1 MKPGMILPVV
11 AALTLASIVIF
22 KPGVTAEPAAAPEVA
37 APANTT
43 PWTGEFTRPADE
55 QLKTQLTELQYEVT
69 QNEATERSFNNEYW
83 DNKQEGIYVD
93 IVSGEPLFS
102 STHKFKSGTGWPS
115 FNQPIDARAINEHT
129 DTRFFMKRTELK
141 SSMANSH
148 LGHLFDDG
156 PKPTGMRYCINS
168 ASLRFVPKE
177 QLDAQGYGEYLP
189 LFEE

>member
-11 AALTLASIVIF
+11 AALTLAGIVVI
-22 KPGVTAEPAAAPEVA
+22 KPGITAESVPASQAIV
-37 APANTT
+37 PANTS
-43 PWTGEFTRPADE
+43 PWTGEFTRPDDE

-69 QNEATERSFNNEYW
+69 QKEATERPFNNEYW

-102 STHKFKSGTGWPS
+102 SIHKFKSGTGWPS
-115 FNQPIDARAINEHT
+115 FNQPIDAEAIDEHT

-141 SSMANSH
+141 SSMADSH

-156 PKPTGMRYCINS
+156 PEPTGLRYCINS

-177 QLDAQGYGEYLP
+177 QLKAQGYGEYLS

>member
-1 MKPGMILPVV
+1 MKPGKILPIFAVLTFAGIVV
-11 AALTLASIVIF
+11 L
-22 KPGVTAEPAAAPEVA
+22 KQGVTAEPVAASQAV

-43 PWTGEFTRPADE
+43 PWTGEFTRPDDG
-55 QLKTQLTELQYEVT
+55 QLKAQLTELQYEVT
-69 QNEATERSFNNEYW
+69 QKEATERAFNNEYW

-115 FNQPIDARAINEHT
+115 FNQPIDAEAIDEHT

-141 SSMANSH
+141 STMADSH

-156 PKPTGMRYCINS
+156 PEPTGLRYCINS

-177 QLDAQGYGEYLP
+177 QLKAQGYGEYLT
-189 LFEE
+189 LFED

>member
-1 MKPGMILPVV
+1 MKPGKALPILAVV
-11 AALTLASIVIF
+11 ALVSIVVL
-22 KPGVTAEPAAAPEVA
+22 KPGITAEPVKTSQAVT
-37 APANTT
+37 PAKIT
-43 PWTGEFTRPADE
+43 PWTGEFTRPDDE
-55 QLKTQLTELQYEVT
+55 HLQEQLTELQYEVT
-69 QNEATERSFNNEYW
+69 QNEATERPFNNEYW
-83 DNKQEGIYVD
+83 DNRQEGIYVD

-115 FNQPIDARAINEHT
+115 FNQPIDAKAINEHT
-129 DTRFFMKRTELK
+129 DTRFFMQRIELK

-156 PKPTGMRYCINS
+156 PKPTGLRYCINS

-177 QLDAQGYGEYLP
+177 QLEAQGYDEYLP

>member
-1 MKPGMILPVV
+1 MKSSKALLIVAVV
-11 AALTLASIVIF
+11 TLISIVVF
-22 KPGVTAEPAAAPEVA
+22 KPGITAEKAPASQSI

-43 PWTGEFTRPADE
+43 PWTGEFTRPDDE

-69 QNEATERSFNNEYW
+69 QKEATERPFNNEYW

-93 IVSGEPLFS
+93 IVSGEPLLS
-102 STHKFKSGTGWPS
+102 SIHKFKSGTGWPS
-115 FNQPIDARAINEHT
+115 FNQPIDAEAIDEHT

-141 SSMANSH
+141 SSMADSH

-156 PKPTGMRYCINS
+156 PEPTGLRYCINS

-177 QLDAQGYGEYLP
+177 QLNAQGYGEYLS

>member
-11 AALTLASIVIF
+11 AALTLAGIVVF
-22 KPGVTAEPAAAPEVA
+22 KPGITAEKAPASQSI

-43 PWTGEFTRPADE
+43 PWTGEFARPDDG

-69 QNEATERSFNNEYW
+69 QKEATERPFNNEYW

-115 FNQPIDARAINEHT
+115 FNQPIDAEAIDEHT

-141 SSMANSH
+141 SSMADSH

-156 PKPTGMRYCINS
+156 PEPTGLRYCINS

-177 QLDAQGYGEYLP
+177 QLKAQGYGEYLS
-189 LFEE
+189 LFED